1 MGSVNGDS
9 KATHS
14 LRAPGSA
21 TTCDGGGEATE
32 SAGPDGIPE
41 GFTLALAL
49 VDALPVAF
57 FCAAAILAGVEIG
70 SPLFTVGAALAAVG
84 GTGKV
89 CWKLVLALAR
99 RNVPLLGRQMRVT
112 MPTGF
117 LLMIAGAFCSPASA
131 GALVQRIGT
140 FPSAAFAIAWVAC
153 MGAMGYLATHRDQ
166 ADARSNW
173 VEQLVNAAGQA
184 CLLVAI
190 ALAA

>member
-57 FCAAAILAGVEIG
+57 FCAAAILAGVGIG
-70 SPLFTVGAALAAVG
+70 SLLFMVGAAFAAVG
-84 GTGKV
+84 GAGK
-89 CWKLVLALAR
+89 
-99 RNVPLLGRQMRVT
+99 G
-112 MPTGF
+112 G
-117 LLMIAGAFCSPASA
+117 
-131 GALVQRIGT
+131 
-140 FPSAAFAIAWVAC
+140 
-153 MGAMGYLATHRDQ
+153 
-166 ADARSNW
+166 
-173 VEQLVNAAGQA
+173 
-184 CLLVAI
+184 
-190 ALAA
+190 

>member
-1 MGSVNGDS
+1 MRSANDDGKAPHSPQTPQSVTNRG
-9 KATHS
+9 
-14 LRAPGSA
+14 R
-21 TTCDGGGEATE
+21 EATQD
-32 SAGPDGIPE
+32 AGAGANVVPE

-57 FCAAAILAGVEIG
+57 FCAAAILAGIEIE
-70 SPLFTVGAALAAVG
+70 SPLFAAGAVLSAVG

-99 RNVPLLGRQMRVT
+99 HDVPFLSKQMRVT
-112 MPTGF
+112 MPAGF
-117 LLMIAGAFCSPASA
+117 LLMIGGALCSLASA
-131 GALVQRIGT
+131 GALVQRICV
-140 FPSAAFAIAWVAC
+140 FPSAVFAIAWVAC

-173 VEQLVNAAGQA
+173 IEQLVNAAGQA
-184 CLLVAI
+184 CLLVAV

>member
-41 GFTLALAL
+41 GFTL
-49 VDALPVAF
+49 V
-57 FCAAAILAGVEIG
+57 LAGVEIG
-70 SPLFTVGAALAAVG
+70 SPLFTVGAALAAIG
-84 GTGKV
+84 GAGKV

-99 RNVPLLGRQMRVT
+99 RDVPLLGRQMRVT

-117 LLMIAGAFCSPASA
+117 LLMIAGALCSPASA
-131 GALVQRIGT
+131 GALAQRIGT
-140 FPSAAFAIAWVAC
+140 FPSAVFAIAWVAC

-184 CLLVAI
+184 CLLAAI